1 MVRGAPVWRSE
12 QIHVARSSVS
22 RAAKCARYF
31 RPHAVFTQGQL
42 LENKY
47 RIGRLIGQG
56 GMGAVYEAEAVL
68 LHRRVAIKVQTF
80 GHGTQTSGEMA
91 MRFQLEAQ
99 AAGRIGSRH
108 IVDVIDLGR
117 LESGEHFMV
126 MEYLDG
132 QSLRDR
138 IDSRGGMTAREAY
151 PIAQQLLVGLSAAHA
166 AGIVHR
172 DLKPENIFLVRQAD
186 GSDFVKILDFGIS
199 KFNDIRGS
207 QGAFSLTRTGALM
220 GTPRYL
226 SPEQATGG
234 KAVDQRTDIYMV
246 GVILYECL
254 TGSIPYEANT
264 FNELLFQIVQDQPR
278 PIRERNPSVEANFAA
293 LVECAM
299 HKDPKHRFQSAD
311 EMSEALRAVARG
323 ETFATRSRIASGA
336 PEAPTF
342 VSAQAP
348 VPRLSVNSGMA
359 APPHESAAKSWSQS
373 HAGPVAQT
381 SQNAPPSRS
390 KVPLALAAVAVVL
403 AGGAYATVLKLRS
416 AGDAAPVDTVAVD
429 ESATKN
435 EPSKTAQGVAPPPV
449 APVVVAPPVVS
460 ATAAPAAPATAAA
473 RRDARSAGARQ
484 QPPAAPVAPTAT
496 QAAVKAPEATPTS
509 ASPAAS
515 ANLPRIQGGGRIIR
529 GKL

>member
-1 MVRGAPVWRSE
+1 MFA
-12 QIHVARSSVS
+12 
-22 RAAKCARYF
+22 
-31 RPHAVFTQGQL
+31 QGQL
-42 LENKY
+42 IENKY
-47 RIGRLIGQG
+47 RIGRVIGQG

-68 LHRRVAIKVQTF
+68 LHRRVAIKVQSF
-80 GHGTQTSGEMA
+80 SHAGVAQTSGEMA

-138 IDSRGGMTAREAY
+138 IDVRGAMTAQETY
-151 PIAQQLLVGLSAAHA
+151 PIALQLLVGLSAAHA

-172 DLKPENIFLVRQAD
+172 DLKPENVFLVRQAD

-199 KFNDIRGS
+199 KFNDIRGG
-207 QGAFSLTRTGALM
+207 QGSFSLTRTGALM

-234 KAVDQRTDIYMV
+234 KGVDQRTDIYMV

-264 FNELLFQIVQDQPR
+264 FNELLFQIVQDRPR
-278 PIRERNPSVEANFAA
+278 PIRERVPGADPNFAA

-299 HKDPKHRFQSAD
+299 QKDPKLRFQSAD

-323 ETFATRSRIASGA
+323 EKFRTRPPLASGA
-336 PEAPTF
+336 ADAPGF
-342 VSAQAP
+342 VSGSKAP
-348 VPRLSVNSGMA
+348 VPHLSVHSGMA
-359 APPHESAAKSWSQS
+359 APPNESAAKSWSQS
-373 HAGPVAQT
+373 HAGALAQT
-381 SQNAPPSRS
+381 NQGAPGRRS
-390 KVPLALAAVAVVL
+390 KRPLVVAAVALVL
-403 AGGAYATVLKLRS
+403 AGAASATLLKLRS
-416 AGDAAPVDTVAVD
+416 ADVASASPETVASG
-429 ESATKN
+429 ESALK
-435 EPSKTAQGVAPPPV
+435 EQPSETARGATPLPV
-449 APVVVAPPVVS
+449 APLVVAPSAVS
-460 ATAAPAAPATAAA
+460 AAAAPTTPATGAVREGRSPGTRQRPTAAPAAAQVTTKPPEATQP
-473 RRDARSAGARQ
+473 SA
-484 QPPAAPVAPTAT
+484 PPAA
-496 QAAVKAPEATPTS
+496 S
-509 ASPAAS
+509 S
-515 ANLPRIQGGGRIIR
+515 NLSRIQGGGRIIR

>member
-1 MVRGAPVWRSE
+1 
-12 QIHVARSSVS
+12 
-22 RAAKCARYF
+22 
-31 RPHAVFTQGQL
+31 VFAQGQL

-68 LHRRVAIKVQTF
+68 LRRRVAIKVQSF
-80 GHGTQTSGEMA
+80 SHGSVAQTSGEMA

-117 LESGEHFMV
+117 LESGEHYMV

-138 IDSRGGMTAREAY
+138 IDARGGMTAEEAY
-151 PIAQQLLVGLSAAHA
+151 PIAIQLLVGLSAAHA

-172 DLKPENIFLVRQAD
+172 DLKPENVFLVRQAD

-207 QGAFSLTRTGALM
+207 QGSFSLTRTGALM

-234 KAVDQRTDIYMV
+234 KSVDQRTDIYMV

-278 PIRERNPSVEANFAA
+278 PIRERVPGVDPNLAA

-299 HKDPKHRFQSAD
+299 QKDPKLRFQSAE

-323 ETFATRSRIASGA
+323 ERFPTRPPAGSAS
-336 PEAPTF
+336 EAPTF

-359 APPHESAAKSWSQS
+359 APSNESAAKSWSQS
-373 HAGPVAQT
+373 HAGAVAQT
-381 SQNAPPSRS
+381 SQRAPSPRS
-390 KVPLALAAVAVVL
+390 KLPWLFAAAAVVL
-403 AGGAYATVLKLRS
+403 AGAAVATVLKLR
-416 AGDAAPVDTVAVD
+416 APVSAPEPVAVD
-429 ESATKN
+429 GARN
-435 EPSKTAQGVAPPPV
+435 EEPRSSVPG
-449 APVVVAPPVVS
+449 
-460 ATAAPAAPATAAA
+460 AAP
-473 RRDARSAGARQ
+473 
-484 QPPAAPVAPTAT
+484 PPAAPVAPAPAPVTAPAATAT
-496 QAAVKAPEATPTS
+496 PSPATSVTRRETRSAVTRQPPAAATEVAGKSPQPVAPS
-509 ASPAAS
+509 APPAAS
-515 ANLPRIQGGGRIIR
+515 SNLPRIQGGGRIIR
-529 GKL
+529 GNL